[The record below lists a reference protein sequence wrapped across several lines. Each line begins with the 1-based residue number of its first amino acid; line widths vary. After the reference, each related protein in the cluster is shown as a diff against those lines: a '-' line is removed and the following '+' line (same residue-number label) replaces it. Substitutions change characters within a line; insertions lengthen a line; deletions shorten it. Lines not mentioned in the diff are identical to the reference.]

1 MRIVRTFDQLPHVA
15 RDVCVAIG
23 VFDGV
28 HIGHQRVIAEART
41 DAKAIGGTSIVL
53 TFDPH
58 PLRVLHPEKAPLL
71 LTSTPHKL
79 RLLERLNVDVCLL
92 LTFDK
97 QFSEQPPEQFIESLA
112 RHANRLHEICVGARF
127 RFGHNRTGDARLI
140 EKLAPA
146 YGYLAKEIASV
157 KLGEETI
164 SSTAV
169 RQHVLH
175 GRLDRAA
182 AMLGRPFSILGVVEP
197 GDARGRKLG
206 FPTANLNPSGEVL
219 PPNGV
224 YAVRVCIVGQASP
237 VRGTLSPT
245 GTHVRLS
252 AVSRSD
258 PQDTC
263 QTYGGVVNIGLRP
276 TFKDRPPQRILEVHI
291 FDLARALYGQ
301 EVEVSFIQKL
311 RDERKFDSADALKRQ
326 IGADIAEARSILA
339 KR

>member
-1 MRIVRTFDQLPHVA
+1 MRIVRTFEELPHVA
-15 RDVCVAIG
+15 RDVCTAIG

-41 DAKAIGGTSIVL
+41 DAKAIGGMSVVL

-97 QFSEQPPEQFIESLA
+97 PFSEQPPEQFIESLA
-112 RHANRLHEICVGARF
+112 RHTHRLHEICVGARF

-140 EKLAPA
+140 EKLATA
-146 YGYLAKEIASV
+146 YGYVAKEVAPV
-157 KLGEETI
+157 KLGEEMI
-164 SSTAV
+164 SSTAI
-169 RQHVLH
+169 RQHVMH
-175 GRLDRAA
+175 GRLDHAA
-182 AMLGRPFSILGVVEP
+182 AMLGRPFSILGAVGP

-206 FPTANLNPSGEVL
+206 FPTANLNPSNEVL

-224 YAVRVCIVGQASP
+224 YAARALVGQEPFA
-237 VRGTLSPT
+237 
-245 GTHVRLS
+245 
-252 AVSRSD
+252 
-258 PQDTC
+258 
-263 QTYGGVVNIGLRP
+263 GVVNIGTRP
-276 TFKDRPPQRILEVHI
+276 TFGNRDHRSLVELHI
-291 FDLARALYGQ
+291 FDLARDLYGH

-311 RDERKFDSADALKRQ
+311 RDERKFDSADALKLQ

-339 KR
+339 RR

>member
-1 MRIVRTFDQLPHVA
+1 MRIVRTFEELPHVA

-28 HIGHQRVIAEART
+28 HLGHQRVIAEART
-41 DAKAIGGTSIVL
+41 DARAIGGMSVVL

-58 PLRVLHPEKAPLL
+58 PLRVLHPEKAPPL

-79 RLLERLNVDVCLL
+79 RLLEQLNVDVCLL

-97 QFSEQPPEQFIESLA
+97 PLSEQPPEQFIESLA
-112 RHANRLHEICVGARF
+112 NRIHRLHEICVGARF
-127 RFGHNRTGDARLI
+127 RFGHNRAGDTRLI
-140 EKLAPA
+140 EKLAPK
-146 YGYLAKEIASV
+146 YGYLAKEVAPV

-182 AMLGRPFSILGVVEP
+182 AMLGRPFSILGAVEP

-206 FPTANLNPSGEVL
+206 FPTANLSPSNEVL

-224 YAVRVCIVGQASP
+224 YAARALVGQEPFA
-237 VRGTLSPT
+237 
-245 GTHVRLS
+245 
-252 AVSRSD
+252 
-258 PQDTC
+258 
-263 QTYGGVVNIGLRP
+263 GVVNIGTRP
-276 TFKDRPPQRILEVHI
+276 TFGGRDRRSFVELHI
-291 FDLARALYGQ
+291 FDLARNLYGH
-301 EVEVSFIQKL
+301 ELEVSFIQKL

-326 IGADIAEARSILA
+326 IGADITEARSILA

>member
-1 MRIVRTFDQLPHVA
+1 MRIVRTFEELPHVA

-28 HIGHQRVIAEART
+28 HLGHQRVIAEARA
-41 DAKAIGGTSIVL
+41 DAQAIGGTSVVL

-79 RLLERLNVDVCLL
+79 RLIERLNVDVCLL

-97 QFSEQPPEQFIESLA
+97 PFSEQPPEQFVEALV
-112 RHANRLHEICVGARF
+112 RHCSRLHEICVGARF

-140 EKLAPA
+140 EKLASA
-146 YGYLAKEIASV
+146 HGYLAKEIAPV

-164 SSTAV
+164 SSTTI

-182 AMLGRPFSILGVVEP
+182 AMLGRPFSILGAVEP
-197 GDARGRKLG
+197 GDARGRELG
-206 FPTANLNPSGEVL
+206 YPTANLNPNDEAL

-224 YAVRVCIVGQASP
+224 YAVRTLVGQE
-237 VRGTLSPT
+237 RF
-245 GTHVRLS
+245 
-252 AVSRSD
+252 D
-258 PQDTC
+258 
-263 QTYGGVVNIGLRP
+263 GVVNIGIRP
-276 TFKDRPPQRILEVHI
+276 TFESRGHRSFVELHI
-291 FDLARALYGQ
+291 FDLNRDLYGH
-301 EVEVSFIQKL
+301 ELETSFIQKL

-326 IGADIAEARSILA
+326 IGADIREARSILA

>member
-1 MRIVRTFDQLPHVA
+1 MRIVRTFEQLPHVA

-28 HIGHQRVIAEART
+28 HLGHQRVIAEART
-41 DAKAIGGTSIVL
+41 DARAIGGTSVVL

-58 PLRVLHPEKAPLL
+58 PLRVLRPEKAPPL

-92 LTFDK
+92 LAFDK
-97 QFSEQPPEQFIESLA
+97 PFSEQPPEQFIELLA
-112 RHANRLHEICVGARF
+112 SHTHRLHEICVGARF
-127 RFGHNRTGDARLI
+127 RFGHNRAGDVRLI

-146 YGYLAKEIASV
+146 YGYLAKEVAPV

-164 SSTAV
+164 SSTTV

-182 AMLGRPFSILGVVEP
+182 AMLGRPFSVFGAVEP
-197 GDARGRKLG
+197 GDARGRQLG
-206 FPTANLNPSGEVL
+206 FPTANLNPGNEVL

-224 YAVRVCIVGQASP
+224 YAARALVGQEP
-237 VRGTLSPT
+237 FT
-245 GTHVRLS
+245 
-252 AVSRSD
+252 
-258 PQDTC
+258 
-263 QTYGGVVNIGLRP
+263 GVVNIGIRP
-276 TFKDRPPQRILEVHI
+276 TFESHDRHSIVELHI
-291 FDLARALYGQ
+291 FDLARDLYGH

-326 IGADIAEARSILA
+326 IGADIAQARSILA